1 MPARHR
7 SGQLVSVIESD
18 PIRERPDVV
27 REPFSGL
34 AGEVPKIVGSGVA
47 TPPDSYTQ
55 QELLEIF
62 QITDPKIRS
71 IFMNSAIER
80 RFLTLPPKLADG
92 TRAQETQGALLAKH
106 REQGVDMGSRAL
118 MACLKDAQASISDV
132 RYLVCVSSTGFMTPG
147 LSALLIRELGIDSNC
162 ARLDVV
168 GMGCNAGLN
177 GLTAVA
183 GWASARPGQLAILLC
198 IEACSA
204 AYVFDGTMR
213 TSVVNSLFGDGSGA
227 LAVKTGD
234 DVPPGSPA
242 ILNFS
247 SWIIPHALDAM
258 RFDWDD
264 QAGKFSFYLDRDI
277 PYVVGADAEMII
289 DDLLAGSGL
298 RRSEIAHWI
307 IHSGGKKVV
316 DSVRINLGLTTRDVR
331 HTTEILADYGNLSS
345 GSFLF
350 SYQHLRDED
359 LMRPGEHI
367 VFMTMGP
374 GSTIEAALARC

>member
-1 MPARHR
+1 MA
-7 SGQLVSVIESD
+7 SVIESGW
-18 PIRERPDVV
+18 EGPDGIL
-27 REPFSGL
+27 EPFSGL
-34 AGEVPKIVGSGVA
+34 AGEVPRIVGAGVA

-55 QELLEIF
+55 QDLLEIF
-62 QITDPKIRS
+62 QVTDPKIRS
-71 IFMNSAIER
+71 IFLNSSIER

-106 REQGVDMGSRAL
+106 RAQGVDMGCRAL
-118 MACLKDAQASISDV
+118 TACLKDAQASISDV

-147 LSALLIRELGIDSNC
+147 LSALLIRELGIDPNC

-183 GWASARPGQLAILLC
+183 GWASAHPGQLAILLC

-227 LAVKTGD
+227 LAVRTGYD
-234 DVPPGSPA
+234 APSGSPA
-242 ILNFS
+242 ILRFS
-247 SWIIPHALDAM
+247 SWIIPEALDAM

-264 QAGKFSFYLDRDI
+264 AAGKFSFYLDRDV
-277 PYVVGADAEMII
+277 PYVVGAAAEGVI
-289 DDLLAGSGL
+289 DELLDGSGL

-307 IHSGGKKVV
+307 IHSGGKKVI
-316 DSVRINLGLTTRDVR
+316 DSVRINLGLTARDMR
-331 HTTEILADYGNLSS
+331 HTTEVLHDYGNLSS

-350 SYQHLRDED
+350 SYQHLRDEG
-359 LMRPGEHI
+359 LMCPGEHI